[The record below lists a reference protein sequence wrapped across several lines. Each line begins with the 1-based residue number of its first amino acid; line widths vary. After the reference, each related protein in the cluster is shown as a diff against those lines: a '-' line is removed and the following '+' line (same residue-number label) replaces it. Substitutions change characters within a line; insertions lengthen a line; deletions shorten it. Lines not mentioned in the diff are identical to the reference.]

1 MNTMSTGEIRAELV
15 ELINGGILNVPN
27 LVKFFKTNHPGAN
40 LVTVKE
46 EAKEIVAEV
55 KMVLKRG
62 Y

>member
-1 MNTMSTGEIRAELV
+1 
-15 ELINGGILNVPN
+15 VPN
-27 LVKFFKTNHPGAN
+27 LVKFFKTNRPGAN